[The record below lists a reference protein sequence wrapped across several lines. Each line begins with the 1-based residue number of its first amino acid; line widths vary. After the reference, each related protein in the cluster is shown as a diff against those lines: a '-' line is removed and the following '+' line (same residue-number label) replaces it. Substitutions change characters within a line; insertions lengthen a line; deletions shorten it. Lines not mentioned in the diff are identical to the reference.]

1 MYKIMTPGP
10 TQVRENVRR
19 ARMEAATNPD
29 IDMDFYDF
37 YKNTCGEIADLI
49 HTNNPVYILGGAS

>member
-1 MYKIMTPGP
+1 MCA
-10 TQVRENVRR
+10 E

-49 HTNNPVYILGGAS
+49 HTNNPVYILGGEGFSVWRQHAPP